1 MVRVNHA
8 NLCSVEYI
16 WGKPF
21 AYIERNLYLW
31 REMEKQTI
39 EMKWFIGLICMF
51 CGLSLQA
58 QDLKSLYIALPDSL
72 SPLLTKVNREDFGD
86 FLANDMKAEVRNRF
100 GKTSE
105 MKKLTA
111 DYLEVR
117 VSESSR
123 EEMKL
128 LPLNDSVKVVC
139 VVRTYWGPVADS
151 EVRFY
156 DTDWHELPVA
166 RFIDLPVEDCFYK
179 RPFTETAADSL
190 RNLRLHADMYL
201 KEVRLSEEEQSLS
214 VTYTTPGYM
223 DQEMA
228 EKLKPYLIGKP
239 ILYVWSDG
247 KFKGKRETEV
257 KTMP

>member
-1 MVRVNHA
+1 
-8 NLCSVEYI
+8 
-16 WGKPF
+16 
-21 AYIERNLYLW
+21 
-31 REMEKQTI
+31 
-39 EMKWFIGLICMF
+39 MKWFIGFVCML

-86 FLANDMKAEVRNRF
+86 FLANDMEAEVRNRF
-100 GKTSE
+100 GTTSE

-117 VSESSR
+117 LSESSR

-156 DTDWHELPVA
+156 DTDWHELPVS
-166 RFIDLPVEDCFYK
+166 RFIDLPAEDRFYK
-179 RPFTETAADSL
+179 QPFTETAADSV
-190 RNLRLHADMYL
+190 RNLCLHADMYL
-201 KEVRLSEEEQSLS
+201 KEMRLSETMQSLS
-214 VTYTTPGYM
+214 VTYTTPDYM
-223 DQEMA
+223 DKETA
-228 EKLKPYLIGKP
+228 GKLKSYLIGKP
-239 ILYVWSDG
+239 LLYVWSDG
-247 KFKGKRETEV
+247 KFKEKREAEV
-257 KTMP
+257 MAMP